1 MSDLRDLYQ
10 EVILDHNRSPRNFG
24 ALEDADLRAD
34 GNNPLCGDKL
44 SITVKVAGG
53 VVTDI
58 RFEGSGCAISKASA
72 SLMTEGVKGKTI
84 DETRVLFDRFHQ
96 LVTDRS
102 APVSPE
108 LGKLAVFAGVR
119 DYPVR
124 IKCAILAWHTMRAAV
139 DNKQAVASTE

>member
-34 GNNPLCGDKL
+34 GHNPLCGDKL
-44 SITVKVAGG
+44 SIGVKVAGG

-72 SLMTEGVKGKTI
+72 SLMTEGVKGKTL
-84 DETRVLFDRFHQ
+84 DEARVLFDRFHL

-102 APVSPE
+102 APVTPE

-124 IKCAILAWHTMRAAV
+124 VKCAILAWHTMQAAV
-139 DNKQAVASTE
+139 DDTQAVVSTE